1 MVVEIERSTGL
12 CTYEVPVVKGMK
24 IMDVLDY
31 IYANLDHDLAYYR
44 HSSCCQA
51 ICGRCACKVDGKQI
65 LACATEVNI
74 NAEKIRIT
82 PADGVVVRDLVVT
95 RPAKN

>member
-1 MVVEIERSTGL
+1 MKVEIERSTGL
-12 CTYEVPVVKGMK
+12 FTYEVPVVPGMK

-51 ICGRCACKVDGKQI
+51 ICGRCACKLNGKPILPCAKEVDTTAEKMRLGPVDG
-65 LACATEVNI
+65 T
-74 NAEKIRIT
+74 
-82 PADGVVVRDLVVT
+82 VVRDLVVV
-95 RPAKN
+95 R